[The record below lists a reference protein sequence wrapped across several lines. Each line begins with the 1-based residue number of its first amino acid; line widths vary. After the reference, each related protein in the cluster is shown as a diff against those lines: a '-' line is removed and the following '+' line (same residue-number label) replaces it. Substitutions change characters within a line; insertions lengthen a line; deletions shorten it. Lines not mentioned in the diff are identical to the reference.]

1 MQKLYIF
8 VGEGKDKD
16 GNCRKTITD
25 VTLSNGGAITDDIES
40 ADVIAALGGDGT
52 IMRAAHIA
60 KRLAI
65 PVIGINLGKVGY
77 MAELDKSE
85 IPLIA
90 KYFNGQYTEDKRM
103 MLTVKV
109 GSRTYYALNDA
120 VFHSKNR
127 HMCKFSLSCDGK
139 EVNEYRGDGIII
151 STPTGSTAYSMSAGG
166 SVIDPR
172 LSCICVTPICAQS
185 LTARPLI
192 FEPKSKLSITAK
204 SDEAMLTVD
213 GNKPIAISKDS
224 TVCIEKSKKAFRMI
238 KLKEDGFFEVL
249 RSKRL
254 N

>member
-1 MQKLYIF
+1 MQNLYIF
-8 VGEGKDKD
+8 VGDGKDKD
-16 GNCRKTITD
+16 GKCTKAITE
-25 VTLSNGGAITDDIES
+25 VTLGCGGNITEDIEK

-60 KRLAI
+60 AKLNI
-65 PVIGINLGKVGY
+65 PVIGINLGRVGY
-77 MAELDKSE
+77 MAELDGSE
-85 IPLIA
+85 ISLIA
-90 KYFNGQYTEDKRM
+90 KYFNGQYTEDARM

-109 GSRTYYALNDA
+109 GSNTYYALNDA

-127 HMCKFSLSCDGK
+127 HMCKYALSCDNR

-192 FEPKSKLSITAK
+192 FEPKSKLCITAQCT
-204 SDEAMLTVD
+204 EAMLTVD
-213 GNKPIAISKDS
+213 GSKPISITQSDSVSISK
-224 TVCIEKSKKAFRMI
+224 SKRVFKMI
-238 KLKEDGFFEVL
+238 KLKEDSFFEVL

>member
-1 MQKLYIF
+1 MQNLYIF
-8 VGEGKDKD
+8 VGDGKDKD
-16 GNCRKTITD
+16 GKCTKAITE
-25 VTLSNGGAITDDIES
+25 VTLGCGGNITEDIEK

-60 KRLAI
+60 AKLNI
-65 PVIGINLGKVGY
+65 PVIGINLGRVGY
-77 MAELDKSE
+77 MAELDGSE
-85 IPLIA
+85 ISLIA
-90 KYFNGQYTEDKRM
+90 KYFNGQYTEDARM

-109 GSRTYYALNDA
+109 GSNTYYALNDA

-127 HMCKFSLSCDGK
+127 HMCKYALSCDNR

-192 FEPKSKLSITAK
+192 FEPKSKLCVTAQCT
-204 SDEAMLTVD
+204 EAMLTVD
-213 GNKPIAISKDS
+213 GSEPISITQGDSVSISK
-224 TVCIEKSKKAFRMI
+224 SKRVFKMI
-238 KLKEDGFFEVL
+238 KLKEDSFFEVL

>member
-1 MQKLYIF
+1 MQNLYIF
-8 VGEGKDKD
+8 VGDGKDKD
-16 GNCRKTITD
+16 GKCTRAITE
-25 VTLSNGGAITDDIES
+25 VTLSCGSKITDDIEKS
-40 ADVIAALGGDGT
+40 DVIAALGGDGT

-60 KRLAI
+60 SKLDI
-65 PVIGINLGKVGY
+65 PVIGINLGRVGY
-77 MAELDKSE
+77 MAELDGSE

-90 KYFNGQYTEDKRM
+90 RYFDGQYTEDTRM

-127 HMCKFSLSCDGK
+127 HMCKYALSCDSRD
-139 EVNEYRGDGIII
+139 VNEYRGDGIIV

-192 FEPKSKLSITAK
+192 FEPKSKLCVTAQC
-204 SDEAMLTVD
+204 DEAMLTLD
-213 GNKPIAISKDS
+213 GSKPISVANGSKVNISK
-224 TVCIEKSKKAFRMI
+224 SKRVFKMI
-238 KLKEDGFFEVL
+238 KLKENSFFEVL

>member
-8 VGEGKDKD
+8 VGDGKDKD
-16 GNCRKTITD
+16 GVCRKAITE
-25 VTLSNGGAITDDIES
+25 VTVANGGQIAENIEDAS
-40 ADVIAALGGDGT
+40 VIAALGGDGT
-52 IMRAAHIA
+52 IMRAARVA
-60 KRLAI
+60 SKLGI
-65 PVIGINLGKVGY
+65 PVIGINLGRVGY

-90 KYFNGQYTEDKRM
+90 KFFNGQYTEDKRM
-103 MLTVKV
+103 MLTVKI
-109 GSRTYYALNDA
+109 GSRTFYALNDA

-127 HMCKFSLSCDGK
+127 HMCKYSLCCDGR
-139 EVNEYRGDGIII
+139 EVNEYRGDGLIV

-172 LSCICVTPICAQS
+172 LSCICVTPVCAQS

-192 FEPKSKLSITAK
+192 FEPKSKLCVTAG

-213 GNKPIAISKDS
+213 GSKPVSIAKGQ
-224 TVCIEKSKKAFRMI
+224 TVYIEKSKKAFRMI
-238 KLKEDGFFEVL
+238 KLKEDSFFEVL